1 MPLDLTKG
9 YQALRRGRHST
20 PGASYFITFCT
31 ADRATGL
38 TGIQVGQA
46 IQGEWHVME
55 NDGQW
60 IVRCATIMPDHL
72 HLLIELGA
80 KLTLGKAVARI
91 KSRTAAAL
99 RSANL
104 AWQSGYF
111 DHRLRP
117 GESALPYFHYVYLN
131 PYRAK
136 LMATDAEW
144 PWFFCGPED
153 RAWFMPHLDRGLP
166 LPEWLA
172 DLP

>member
-1 MPLDLTKG
+1 M
-9 YQALRRGRHST
+9 Q
-20 PGASYFITFCT
+20 
-31 ADRATGL
+31 
-38 TGIQVGQA
+38 
-46 IQGEWHVME
+46 
-55 NDGQW
+55 NDGLW

-72 HLLIELGA
+72 HLLIELRA
-80 KLTLGKAVARI
+80 ELTLGKAVARI

-117 GESALPYFHYVYLN
+117 GESALPYFHYIYLN

-136 LMATDAEW
+136 LIATGTEW
-144 PWFFCGPED
+144 PWFFCGSED
-153 RAWFMPHLDRGLP
+153 RAWFLPLLDQGQP